1 MSNTDIQNQAILA
14 ICENISVFDKRR
26 SISDEERKLS
36 LSMLTSELLKLKA
49 EENDPRSIY
58 ESFASIVSDLRGEEK
73 LYFCK
78 EILSHSSYFNEHERD
93 ELLSVEETT
102 AGSHGKVAYVRN
114 NYNDMAFER
123 FSQRIP
129 NAKAVVTSSFTD
141 ACEEVFD
148 NRCEFCILPLE
159 NTGDGRL
166 FGFYSMLDRYDLK
179 ILSALNIDTDD
190 RQRSIRFGLVGKG
203 VAKSAL
209 TTLLKKHSTCILE
222 FSVAAEDAS
231 LTEGILSAAN
241 AASAL
246 LWQVDSLPV
255 VYDDRMR
262 RFFFNMRISADELQ
276 AFCLYLSME
285 FSSYSLIG
293 FYPESINKK

>member
-1 MSNTDIQNQAILA
+1 MSNRNFQSQAILT
-14 ICENISVFDKRR
+14 ICENIAMFDKRG
-26 SISDEERKLS
+26 SISYEERKLS
-36 LSMLTSELLKLKA
+36 LSMLTSELLKTKA
-49 EENDPRSIY
+49 EESDPRSIY
-58 ESFASIVSDLRGEEK
+58 ESFTSLAPDLRGEEK

-78 EILSHSSYFNEHERD
+78 ELLSQPRCFSEHERN
-93 ELLSVEETT
+93 ELLSITETT

-129 NAKAVVTSSFTD
+129 NAKAVVTSSFAD

-148 NRCEFCILPLE
+148 SRCEFCILPLE

-179 ILSALNIDTDD
+179 IISAWNIDTDD
-190 RQRSIRFGLVGKG
+190 HQRNIRFGLAGKG
-203 VAKSAL
+203 ISKNAL
-209 TTLLKKHSTCILE
+209 NALSKKHLPCILE
-222 FSVAAEDAS
+222 FSVAAENAS
-231 LTEGILSAAN
+231 LTKDILSAAN

-246 LWQVDSLPV
+246 LLQVDSLPV

-262 RFFFNMRISADELQ
+262 RFFFNVKISADELQ

-293 FYPESINKK
+293 FYPESVNKK